1 MFPLFVGKTH
11 HFPTISGLFCC
22 DFPGLAFGGRADDH
36 SARVRLLIGLKGG
49 DQGGQG
55 HQKMDGFYHGFY
67 PFFKWENH
75 GRNVWYVFFV
85 LCYLMVPAHKPY
97 IYLGSSCGELDR
109 PGKEYSGYY
118 QCIFL
123 LRLDSFVADY
133 MWACLKIGSTPKG
146 VMGGQPEQLLL
157 LNLLTLR
164 SVQNLWRNMF
174 FWLVVEWRFPIR
186 GSGYSPIIMY
196 KTVVGASN

>member
-1 MFPLFVGKTH
+1 MV
-11 HFPTISGLFCC
+11 C
-22 DFPGLAFGGRADDH
+22 
-36 SARVRLLIGLKGG
+36 
-49 DQGGQG
+49 
-55 HQKMDGFYHGFY
+55 
-67 PFFKWENH
+67 
-75 GRNVWYVFFV
+75 FFV

-118 QCIFL
+118 QYIFL

-146 VMGGQPEQLLL
+146 VMGGQPEQLLQLLL

-164 SVQNLWRNMF
+164 SVQNL
-174 FWLVVEWRFPIR
+174 
-186 GSGYSPIIMY
+186 
-196 KTVVGASN
+196 